1 MAIALG
7 TTSTAGNASG
17 TNLTVTAPT
26 SIANNDILVA
36 CAYREAGTWTPPAGW
51 TQWGSDKHNFRTP
64 TNDMILSAYWKRAAS
79 ESGNYTFSLSTT
91 TWRTIVMARFTGC
104 ITSGDPADMT
114 IVPNADNST
123 SVATALSI
131 TTVTANTMALA
142 FHGNFNGSAVTVST
156 SGYTQAVGL
165 GGCEIW
171 YLATAAIGAT
181 GNKAFGLSPTMAG
194 ADSATFHNALKPPTA
209 STFIASRPLIISSAS
224 VQRAQL

>member
-1 MAIALG
+1 MAIAVG

-17 TNLTVTAPT
+17 TNLTVVAPT

-36 CAYREAGTWTPPAGW
+36 CAYREAGAWTPPAGW
-51 TQWGSDKHNFRTP
+51 AQWGSDQHNFRTP
-64 TNDMILSAYWKRAAS
+64 TNDMILSAFWKRAAS
-79 ESGNYTFSLSTT
+79 ESGNYTFNLSTT
-91 TWRTIVMARFTGC
+91 TWRTIVMARLTGC
-104 ITSGDPADMT
+104 IISGDPADMT

-142 FHGNFNGSAVTVST
+142 FHGNYNGSAVTVST
-156 SGYTQAVGL
+156 SGYTKLVGL

-181 GNKAFGLSPTMAG
+181 GNKAFGLSPILAG
-194 ADSATFHNALKPPTA
+194 ADSATFHNALKPATA
-209 STFIASRPLIISSAS
+209 VASLLSNERRMRFQNLI
-224 VQRAQL
+224 VR